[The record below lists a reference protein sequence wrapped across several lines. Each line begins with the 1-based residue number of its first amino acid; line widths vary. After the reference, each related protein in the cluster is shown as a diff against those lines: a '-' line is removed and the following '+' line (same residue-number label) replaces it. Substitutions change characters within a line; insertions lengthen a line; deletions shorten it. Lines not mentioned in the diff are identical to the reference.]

1 MNGAATQFLYDGLDI
16 AQQLEAQR
24 TTSYLRTLAIDE
36 TIGLTNPD
44 GPFFLTAD
52 ALASIVRI
60 TGASGNAVAD
70 YTYDTFGAVSAT
82 IPAIPNPFQFTGRE
96 HDGLAGLY
104 YYRARY
110 YSPVLHRFLSEDP
123 LGLNGGTRDASV
135 YAANNPVNLRDPEGL
150 IVGTLLV
157 RLSNFLLK
165 SGLTAEEIAVNG
177 KIADAA
183 LGLAFGLTGRSGQSA
198 LRQVN
203 VPGSNVLTVGDLLA
217 GGTLVGGLQ
226 TLSFGRNIAALSGIG
241 ASATSVGA
249 VGFGLLGGLALAGG
263 FEVGSALNDLVLNN
277 RRLFPGGNP
286 LENFIFDNFVVPRI
300 DFASTT
306 GKGTF
311 GRGR

>member
-1 MNGAATQFLYDGLDI
+1 MSNSAHGDLRRRPARCRRRGDRFPRFEQLGFAYALGRRLARTVNGAATQSLYDGLDI

-123 LGLNGGTRDASV
+123 LWLNGGTRVASV
-135 YAANNPVNLRDPEGL
+135 YAAHNPVNLRDPEGL
-150 IVGTLLV
+150 I
-157 RLSNFLLK
+157 
-165 SGLTAEEIAVNG
+165 
-177 KIADAA
+177 
-183 LGLAFGLTGRSGQSA
+183 
-198 LRQVN
+198 LR
-203 VPGSNVLTVGDLLA
+203 
-217 GGTLVGGLQ
+217 
-226 TLSFGRNIAALSGIG
+226 
-241 ASATSVGA
+241 
-249 VGFGLLGGLALAGG
+249 
-263 FEVGSALNDLVLNN
+263 
-277 RRLFPGGNP
+277 
-286 LENFIFDNFVVPRI
+286 
-300 DFASTT
+300 
-306 GKGTF
+306 
-311 GRGR
+311 